1 MISPFKYIAS
11 LVHKGMNIVPSKY
24 RNKHVVFGIAMA
36 ALTLDN
42 LNIAGAMTTSFSIQ
56 KIFNTDYST
65 ASWVLSGYALTLGAF
80 IIIFGKIGDV
90 WGPHNVFLLG
100 LILMCICSLLTA
112 IPQKSIIAMII
123 FRAFQGIGAAALL
136 PNGYSMAANYFHGPE
151 LEKAIRILVMVV
163 TASMGLGA
171 VLGGAF
177 SSTSIGYMGFFYFTF
192 AVSFVC
198 SVLLFLLS
206 IPVERTEEQK
216 HVRVRDLDFP
226 GVIMLVT
233 GLLLIIVALTESS
246 MTWKTPKVYVILP
259 IGCILLVLMF
269 LFESYY
275 LTNYKR
281 KHNKAAC
288 IPNNLQIPRQQCQD
302 LESQSKSAFGF
313 LTRWM
318 LNVELIFPAIVFR
331 IPNLIPLLV
340 GISMVYFNFTTAI
353 MILIQYHIYEELDS
367 PLMAAV
373 KILPFAVG
381 LVSGAMLY
389 REIHTR
395 KIGMRNMLLIS
406 SLALVGCSVWL
417 SRTDYRVRNDY
428 WKTRFVSQYILGL
441 AINRFFMVYL
451 NCIMASTPLDLQGL
465 VSGIFNTFGQIF
477 VALASAVVATIL
489 GTLEDTSS
497 DYKILQTQY
506 HRFHNSFYTT
516 IASAVVY
523 FIFMLMIKDPYKK
536 VEKSEQN
543 GETELG
549 LTTTEDRKVEAE

>member
-1 MISPFKYIAS
+1 MISPFKSIAT

-42 LNIAGAMTTSFSIQ
+42 LNVAGAMTTSFSIQ
-56 KIFNTDYST
+56 EVFNTDYST
-65 ASWVLSGYALTLGAF
+65 ASWVLSAYALTLGAF
-80 IIIFGKIGDV
+80 IIIFGKIGDM
-90 WGPHNVFLLG
+90 WGAHNVFLLG
-100 LILMCICSLLTA
+100 LIFMCFFSLLTA

-123 FRAFQGIGAAALL
+123 FRAFQGIGAAALV
-136 PNGYSMAANYFHGPE
+136 PNGYSMAANYFQGPE
-151 LEKAIRILVMVV
+151 LEKAIQILVVAV

-177 SSTSIGYMGFFYFTF
+177 STTSIGYMGFFYFTF
-192 AVSFVC
+192 AVSFIC

-206 IPVERTEEQK
+206 IPIERTEEQK
-216 HVRVRDLDFP
+216 FIRMRDLDFP
-226 GVIMLVT
+226 GVLMLVT
-233 GLLLIIVALTESS
+233 GLLLIITALTESS
-246 MTWKTPKVYVILP
+246 TTWKTPKVYVILP
-259 IGCILLVLMF
+259 IGCILLVLML

-281 KHNKAAC
+281 THNQAVCASNS
-288 IPNNLQIPRQQCQD
+288 IQIPRQQCQD
-302 LESQSKSAFGF
+302 LEKQGKGGF
-313 LTRWM
+313 NFLSTWM
-318 LNVELIFPAIVFR
+318 LNVELIFPAAVFK
-331 IPNLIPLLV
+331 IPNLIPLV
-340 GISMVYFNFTTAI
+340 IGISMAFFNFTTAL

-373 KILPFAVG
+373 KILPFPVG
-381 LVSGAMLY
+381 LVISTMSY
-389 REIHTR
+389 RESQT
-395 KIGMRNMLLIS
+395 KKLGMRNMLLIS

-417 SRTDYRVRNDY
+417 SRTDYTVPNDY
-428 WKTRFVSQYILGL
+428 WKTRFVSQFILGF

-465 VSGIFNTFGQIF
+465 VAGIFNTFGQIF
-477 VALASAVVATIL
+477 VALASAIVATIL
-489 GTLEDTSS
+489 GTLEGTSS
-497 DYKILQTQY
+497 DSKILQSQY
-506 HRFHNSFYTT
+506 HRFHNAFYAT

-543 GETELG
+543 AEIELC
-549 LTTTEDRKVEAE
+549 LTTTKETEE

>member
-1 MISPFKYIAS
+1 
-11 LVHKGMNIVPSKY
+11 
-24 RNKHVVFGIAMA
+24 
-36 ALTLDN
+36 
-42 LNIAGAMTTSFSIQ
+42 
-56 KIFNTDYST
+56 
-65 ASWVLSGYALTLGAF
+65 
-80 IIIFGKIGDV
+80 
-90 WGPHNVFLLG
+90 
-100 LILMCICSLLTA
+100 
-112 IPQKSIIAMII
+112 
-123 FRAFQGIGAAALL
+123 
-136 PNGYSMAANYFHGPE
+136 
-151 LEKAIRILVMVV
+151 
-163 TASMGLGA
+163 
-171 VLGGAF
+171 
-177 SSTSIGYMGFFYFTF
+177 
-192 AVSFVC
+192 
-198 SVLLFLLS
+198 
-206 IPVERTEEQK
+206 
-216 HVRVRDLDFP
+216 
-226 GVIMLVT
+226 
-233 GLLLIIVALTESS
+233 
-246 MTWKTPKVYVILP
+246 
-259 IGCILLVLMF
+259 
-269 LFESYY
+269 
-275 LTNYKR
+275 
-281 KHNKAAC
+281 
-288 IPNNLQIPRQQCQD
+288 
-302 LESQSKSAFGF
+302 
-313 LTRWM
+313 M